1 MISQV
6 MKLEQAFAEYEKL
19 GDILPET
26 IRSAVLLR
34 CLTGQL
40 KTWVQLQLGES
51 TKYSSEIREG
61 VLSYERSTTK
71 WSESMVLGDVPD
83 TSAPMEVDRSQ
94 WNPKRKEKGKGKF
107 GGKGPKG
114 KGFKGKDSKGFEKG
128 KKGGKFGLKGKH
140 NSKGKNSFGGG
151 FGKSGKGAGTNNA
164 NQTVTCFNCGKV
176 GHKAENCWQPKKV
189 RNVEQQQQDAQ
200 SSCGAPS
207 NQQFGSSAS
216 GSAYAGSSNTAY
228 NNKQQQQSF
237 SSGASQSVR
246 RVAMGEEVVFLF
258 DICSNA
264 AVPDALVRM
273 ISSCDNSC
281 MCEQFFIGDSDSD
294 EMSHEHCTLQSVYSC
309 GVDWTSVCTG
319 SEAEKIFALYERC
332 EFAAV
337 CSRSFS
343 DTVWTPVANR
353 MKREPQTVRAIVQ
366 DVLST
371 TIVIDSGSDATVVPM
386 AYANCGLPVQER
398 GSIQNCQGNQIP
410 TSGMGEFHFVLQDVN
425 GRTVLLKD
433 YGFLS
438 EQVSGPLI
446 SYGHLFRNGWDI
458 CRRDDGSPMLKHS
471 DTGICLAMDFRNDS
485 FVVEATICQVSAV
498 GDVRAIKVDIPELWS
513 QAQSGWNETAR
524 GFPIARTNGNF
535 YVDPID

>member
-353 MKREPQTVRAIVQ
+353 MKREPQTV
-366 DVLST
+366 LS
-371 TIVIDSGSDATVVPM
+371 SF
-386 AYANCGLPVQER
+386 Y
-398 GSIQNCQGNQIP
+398 
-410 TSGMGEFHFVLQDVN
+410 
-425 GRTVLLKD
+425 
-433 YGFLS
+433 
-438 EQVSGPLI
+438 
-446 SYGHLFRNGWDI
+446 
-458 CRRDDGSPMLKHS
+458 HS
-471 DTGICLAMDFRNDS
+471 D
-485 FVVEATICQVSAV
+485 
-498 GDVRAIKVDIPELWS
+498 
-513 QAQSGWNETAR
+513 
-524 GFPIARTNGNF
+524 
-535 YVDPID
+535 